1 MTTPAHDAP
10 LVFPSVAFRPMRLL
24 AICVVLT
31 GVATLAAG
39 LLGHVMVGVFFGVG
53 LVLGLLNAVL
63 VQRSVDAITA
73 EAHPL
78 KRKMALN
85 SATRL
90 LLMTVV
96 GLTIAFIFRPQGLGV
111 VFGMALFQVV
121 LVISTALPVMK
132 KLRAGAADGLE
143 GEATQAMT
151 ETILAE
157 AAIEVGHHETATLVR
172 ADRQH
177 RHRAGD
183 GDRRGDRDRA
193 GLLPAREGHL
203 DGCAGRR
210 AAVLGSDHD
219 SAAQPDRDARSA

>member
-1 MTTPAHDAP
+1 MTTPAQDAP
-10 LVFPSVAFRPMRLL
+10 LVFPSVAFRPLRLL

-31 GVATLAAG
+31 GLATLAAG

-90 LLMTVV
+90 LVMTVI

-132 KLRAGAADGLE
+132 KMRAGGPGRSRRTRRGGQHSNDRDDPCRRSRG
-143 GEATQAMT
+143 
-151 ETILAE
+151 
-157 AAIEVGHHETATLVR
+157 IEVGHHERPT
-172 ADRQH
+172 
-177 RHRAGD
+177 
-183 GDRRGDRDRA
+183 
-193 GLLPAREGHL
+193 
-203 DGCAGRR
+203 
-210 AAVLGSDHD
+210 GSG
-219 SAAQPDRDARSA
+219 

>member
-1 MTTPAHDAP
+1 MTTPAQDAP
-10 LVFPSVAFRPMRLL
+10 LVFPSVAFRPLRLF

-31 GVATLAAG
+31 GLATLAAG

-53 LVLGLLNAVL
+53 LGLGLINAVL

-90 LLMTVV
+90 LVMTVI

-111 VFGMALFQVV
+111 VFGMAVFQVV

-132 KLRAGAADGLE
+132 KIRAVSPTSTVGLE
-143 GEATQAMT
+143 GEATQ
-151 ETILAE
+151 
-157 AAIEVGHHETATLVR
+157 
-172 ADRQH
+172 Q
-177 RHRAGD
+177 
-183 GDRRGDRDRA
+183 
-193 GLLPAREGHL
+193 
-203 DGCAGRR
+203 
-210 AAVLGSDHD
+210 
-219 SAAQPDRDARSA
+219 